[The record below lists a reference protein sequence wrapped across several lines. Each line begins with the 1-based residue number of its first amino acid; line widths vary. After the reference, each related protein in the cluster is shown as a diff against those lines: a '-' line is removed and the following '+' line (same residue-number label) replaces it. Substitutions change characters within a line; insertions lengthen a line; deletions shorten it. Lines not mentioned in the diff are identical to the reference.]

1 MSLLPWQQADWQRF
15 AAQFSRLPHALL
27 LTGPAGIGKGAFARH
42 VAQALLCEHPQPD
55 QGGRVD
61 VRLRVARC
69 RHPNLLRPTLAR

>member
-55 QGGRVD
+55 RAHAASVKPATGLPSR
-61 VRLRVARC
+61 RTRYRC
-69 RHPNLLRPTLAR
+69 PEEA